1 VRDYGTLLSHYK
13 RLEAENLGLRDY
25 IIALQGRLIDAQ
37 GEIPAPPL
45 NIDLNAPREDQLPPA
60 IQDALA
66 MHGTGGVGGA
76 SVSPAP
82 SHGSQGQQ
90 HDPAPPAPMQGVV
103 TQSGGSQNQTPS
115 QLQGTAAQAVSTARG
130 ARRSQ
135 RERDRAEEKSIEE
148 RTDPALK

>member
-82 SHGSQGQQ
+82 SNGSQ

-103 TQSGGSQNQTPS
+103 SQAASSQNQTPS
-115 QLQGTAAQAVSTARG
+115 QLQGTAAQAVSTAKG